1 MGVRTDGIRMNGI
14 TKDFSGKLA
23 LEDVSIHIQE
33 GTIHAIVGE
42 NGAGKSTLMSILSGV
57 LQPTKGTISI
67 DGQEVRFRGTR
78 EATRLGI
85 GMVYQHFMLIP
96 ILKVWQNI
104 ILGVEPRKKSGTIHQ
119 AQAIREIQAAC
130 EAYGTTLNMEELVG
144 NLTVGEQ
151 QRVEILKVLYRK
163 AKYIILDEPT
173 AVLTPGEIQQLLDS
187 MRALKKA
194 GKTILFISH
203 KLDEVLDVSDEIS
216 VLRQGRYMGTV
227 TRQEATKERLVEMMV
242 GREINIDGK
251 PLPVER
257 GNPAIRLQNVTTG
270 KTEFGCALQGISV
283 EAYEG
288 EVLGFAGVDGNGQQ
302 ELVESI
308 LGLQKVEAGNIMVL
322 GGDTPHLN
330 TDKIRKMGV
339 ACIPP
344 DRQHEGLVM
353 DSSIT
358 HNAVLGNENLPQF
371 RWLGPLFS
379 VEKIRT
385 RVAQLLRDFDVRYG
399 STEEPIRDLSGG
411 NQQKVIIARECALTD
426 PQVILAVNPTRGLD
440 IGAIR
445 FVYEKLEEYKAAGKC
460 IILISTELS
469 EIVRLSD
476 RIGLLYQGL
485 LMDVL
490 ENRDIDLQ
498 EIGALMLG
506 GVKKEVGP

>member
-1 MGVRTDGIRMNGI
+1 
-14 TKDFSGKLA
+14 
-23 LEDVSIHIQE
+23 
-33 GTIHAIVGE
+33 
-42 NGAGKSTLMSILSGV
+42 MSILSGV

-322 GGDTPHLN
+322 GRDTP
-330 TDKIRKMGV
+330 
-339 ACIPP
+339 PP
-344 DRQHEGLVM
+344 EYGQNPKNGCGLY
-353 DSSIT
+353 S
-358 HNAVLGNENLPQF
+358 P
-371 RWLGPLFS
+371 GP
-379 VEKIRT
+379 
-385 RVAQLLRDFDVRYG
+385 
-399 STEEPIRDLSGG
+399 
-411 NQQKVIIARECALTD
+411 
-426 PQVILAVNPTRGLD
+426 
-440 IGAIR
+440 
-445 FVYEKLEEYKAAGKC
+445 AA
-460 IILISTELS
+460 
-469 EIVRLSD
+469 
-476 RIGLLYQGL
+476 
-485 LMDVL
+485 
-490 ENRDIDLQ
+490 
-498 EIGALMLG
+498 
-506 GVKKEVGP
+506 